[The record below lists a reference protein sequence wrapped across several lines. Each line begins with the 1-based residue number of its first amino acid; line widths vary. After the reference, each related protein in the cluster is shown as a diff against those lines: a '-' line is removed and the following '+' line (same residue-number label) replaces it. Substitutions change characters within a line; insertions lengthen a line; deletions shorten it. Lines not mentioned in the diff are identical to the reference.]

1 MHLSL
6 KIAILRKHFKDSSAR
21 YKKRLSLL
29 MVCILK
35 NKEIR
40 LEA

>member
-6 KIAILRKHFKDSSAR
+6 KIAILQKHFKDNYAR
-21 YKKRLSLL
+21 YKKQLSLL
-29 MVCILK
+29 MACILK
-35 NKEIR
+35 NKEIK